1 MSSVTD
7 LHTPLL
13 YSNLHFINSYDAKSN
28 ATCWLHCFFFSLLAF
43 PENLGEIAET
53 NKYYSA
59 VGYYIH
65 TSRVARLRRATAS
78 NACTPM
84 LSATMLLLQ
93 LKNNDYRFKFE
104 RRTTANQLV
113 NPGNR

>member
-1 MSSVTD
+1 MNLTSSVTVTD

-93 LKNNDYRFKFE
+93 LKIMIIGLNSNVGRQ
-104 RRTTANQLV
+104 RINW
-113 NPGNR
+113 